1 MTLFDLP
8 DAATLYTA
16 LLTRDASYE
25 GRAWVGVTS
34 TGVFCRLTCPARKP
48 KPENCRW
55 FDSLGACLEA
65 GFRPCKRCQPLKA
78 ATQAEPVIEELLA
91 ALSARPD
98 HRWCEADL
106 SAMGYERG
114 TVRRAFKR
122 HFGMSFLEL
131 ARLDRLRRGF
141 EVIGDG
147 GTVLEAGLEAGF
159 SSASAFRARVGQI
172 LGLAPADFSPEALL
186 KIDWID
192 TPLGPMIAVADARAL
207 HLLEFMDR
215 KALPTELKKLTQA
228 AKGLLGFGRTAIHDQ
243 TASELARYFDGER
256 AEFTVP
262 LVYHGSGFTC
272 RVWDALRQIPV
283 GETRSYG
290 QLAQEIGQPTA
301 TRAVARANGANQI
314 AILIPCHRV
323 IGADGSLT
331 GYGGGLWRKQ
341 RLIEIEAGY
350 ASVPPLPHPE
360 GPPARHSTT
369 TAASER

>member
-8 DAATLYTA
+8 DFKLPDADTLYKA
-16 LLTRDASYE
+16 LLARDPRFE

-55 FDSLGACLEA
+55 FDSLGACIEA

-78 ATQAEPVIEELLA
+78 ATDAEPVIEELLT
-91 ALSARPD
+91 ALNARPD
-98 HRWCEADL
+98 HRWREADL
-106 SAMGYERG
+106 TERGYDRG

-122 HFGMSFLEL
+122 HFGMSFLEM
-131 ARLDRLRRGF
+131 ARLERLRRGF

-159 SSASAFRARVGQI
+159 SSPSAFRARVG
-172 LGLAPADFSPEALL
+172 ALL
-186 KIDWID
+186 SIAPGSLSADPLLSIDWID
-192 TPLGPMIAVADARAL
+192 TALGPMIAAADTRTL

-215 KALPTELKKLTQA
+215 KALPTELRKLA
-228 AKGLLGFGRTAIHDQ
+228 EGAKGRLGFGRTPVHDQ
-243 TASELARYFDGER
+243 LAQELTEFFDGTR
-256 AEFTVP
+256 SAFTVP
-262 LVYHGSGFTC
+262 LTYHGSDFYAQ
-272 RVWDALRQIPV
+272 VWDALRAIPA

-290 QLAQEIGQPTA
+290 QLAQDIARPTA
-301 TRAVARANGANQI
+301 SRAVARANGANQI

-323 IGADGSLT
+323 IGADGALT

-341 RLIEIEAGY
+341 RLLEIEAGY
-350 ASVPPLPHPE
+350 ARANSDRLAQP
-360 GPPARHSTT
+360 
-369 TAASER
+369 

>member
-1 MTLFDLP
+1 MTNMTSLFALP
-8 DAATLYTA
+8 DPETLYDA
-16 LLTRDASYE
+16 LLKRDAAFE
-25 GRAWVGVTS
+25 GRAWVGVSS
-34 TGVFCRLTCPARKP
+34 TGIFCRLTCPARKP

-55 FDSLGACLEA
+55 FDTLGACLEA
-65 GFRPCKRCQPLKA
+65 GFRPCKRCQPLQQVKE
-78 ATQAEPVIEELLA
+78 AEPVVAELLD
-91 ALSARPD
+91 ALNARPD
-98 HRWCEADL
+98 HRWREADL
-106 SAMGYERG
+106 VEMGYERG

-131 ARLDRLRRGF
+131 ARLERLRRGF

-159 SSASAFRARVGQI
+159 SSASAFRARVGDL
-172 LGLAPADFSPEALL
+172 LGLAPAAFQADALL

-192 TPLGPMIAVADARAL
+192 TPLGPMLAIADTQHL

-215 KALPTELKKLTQA
+215 KALPNELRKLAQG
-228 AKGLLGFGRTAIHDQ
+228 AKGQLGFGRTSLHDQ
-243 TASELARYFDGER
+243 LSRELTAYFNGER

-262 LVYHGSGFTC
+262 LFYHGSGFTQ
-272 RVWDALRQIPV
+272 RVWDALRQIPA

-301 TRAVARANGANQI
+301 SRAVARANGANQI

-323 IGADGSLT
+323 VGADGSLT

-341 RLIEIEAGY
+341 RLIEIEARY
-350 ASVPPLPHPE
+350 RRA
-360 GPPARHSTT
+360 AR
-369 TAASER
+369 SESDVQP